1 MLLQVMF
8 FFAAVVICVSACYFF
23 LTSILQR
30 KSFRFNLIIFLLSLT
45 IYVSLFFVRPVSV
58 FLSDTFMLL
67 SAAPF
72 CVLLGRGIKTAPSI
86 VSFSIA
92 ASIADIVSFN
102 WGPTHYLVKTA
113 GQLDAASPLNLLA
126 FSIVLKGN
134 IYPVVGLGDFVFIG
148 IYFLALRQIGAGS
161 WAQFIIPTAGLL
173 GALVVGILVG
183 GIYAIPFMAAVVIGY
198 LFFSHRLSPRVQSC
212 Y

>member
-8 FFAAVVICVSACYFF
+8 VFSALAICVSACYFF

-30 KSFRFNLIIFLLSLT
+30 KSFRFNLITFLLSLP

-58 FLSDTFMLL
+58 FLSDAFMLL
-67 SAAPF
+67 SAASF

-102 WGPTHYLVKTA
+102 WGPTHYLVKA
-113 GQLDAASPLNLLA
+113 AEQLDPTSLLNLMA

-134 IYPVVGLGDFVFIG
+134 IYPIVGLGDFVFIG
-148 IYFLALRQIGAGS
+148 IYFMALRQIGVGS
-161 WAQFIIPTAGLL
+161 WAQFIIPTVGLL
-173 GALVVGILVG
+173 GALVVGVLVG
-183 GIYAIPFMAAVVIGY
+183 GIYAILFMAAVVIGY
-198 LFFSHRLSPRVQSC
+198 LFFSHRLSPRVQPC
-212 Y
+212 

>member
-1 MLLQVMF
+1 MLLQLVF
-8 FFAAVVICVSACYFF
+8 FFAAVVICVSAGYFF
-23 LTSILQR
+23 LTFILQR
-30 KSFRFNLIIFLLSLT
+30 KSFRFNLITFLLSLAV
-45 IYVSLFFVRPVSV
+45 YVSLFFVRPVSV
-58 FLSDTFMLL
+58 ILSDTFMLL
-67 SAAPF
+67 SAASF

-102 WGPTHYLVKTA
+102 WGPTHYLVKA
-113 GQLDAASPLNLLA
+113 AEHVDAASLLNLMA

-134 IYPVVGLGDFVFIG
+134 TYPIVGLGDFVFLG

-173 GALVVGILVG
+173 GALVVGVLVG
-183 GIYAIPFMAAVVIGY
+183 GIYAIPFMAAVVICY
-198 LFFSHRLSPRVQSC
+198 LFFSHRLSPRVQSW
-212 Y
+212 